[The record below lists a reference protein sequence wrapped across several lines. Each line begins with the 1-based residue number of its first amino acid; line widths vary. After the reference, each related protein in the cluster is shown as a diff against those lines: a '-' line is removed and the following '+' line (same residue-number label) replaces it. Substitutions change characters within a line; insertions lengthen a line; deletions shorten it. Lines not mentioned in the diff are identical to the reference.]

1 MTVVEFLEYLSSYA
15 TGARRTSAAFRDRAA
30 LYLRSVCFGIGRLY
44 FLSKKDESWTA
55 SSLAELGGRL
65 GPQGKRCRPMPG
77 LMKELVET
85 CHGLRGQGVN
95 KVSNIALGYEV
106 VRKKGRVKRGLS
118 LEDLSQPKKR
128 ARAGGFG
135 RALSREDNGGGSNSS
150 EDAEA
155 LSLEENTKSPKPDE
169 RVSFKST
176 QGYKCEL
183 HYAWNYCLSTRLAFN
198 ANVTRGT
205 MSLDG
210 TDVGNGKI
218 VTCVVGDMDK
228 DLHAWAPPMDP
239 TYVIE
244 I

>member
-1 MTVVEFLEYLSSYA
+1 M
-15 TGARRTSAAFRDRAA
+15 R
-30 LYLRSVCFGIGRLY
+30 
-44 FLSKKDESWTA
+44 
-55 SSLAELGGRL
+55 
-65 GPQGKRCRPMPG
+65 
-77 LMKELVET
+77 
-85 CHGLRGQGVN
+85 
-95 KVSNIALGYEV
+95 
-106 VRKKGRVKRGLS
+106 
-118 LEDLSQPKKR
+118 
-128 ARAGGFG
+128 GFG
-135 RALSREDNGGGSNSS
+135 RALSREDKGGGSNSS

-183 HYAWNYCLSTRLAFN
+183 HYAWNYCVSTRLAFKGK
-198 ANVTRGT
+198 VTRGT

-218 VTCVVGDMDK
+218 TTCVVGDVDK

-239 TYVIE
+239 MYVID

>member
-1 MTVVEFLEYLSSYA
+1 M
-15 TGARRTSAAFRDRAA
+15 
-30 LYLRSVCFGIGRLY
+30 
-44 FLSKKDESWTA
+44 
-55 SSLAELGGRL
+55 
-65 GPQGKRCRPMPG
+65 
-77 LMKELVET
+77 
-85 CHGLRGQGVN
+85 
-95 KVSNIALGYEV
+95 
-106 VRKKGRVKRGLS
+106 
-118 LEDLSQPKKR
+118 
-128 ARAGGFG
+128 
-135 RALSREDNGGGSNSS
+135 GGSNSS

-169 RVSFKST
+169 RVSFPSK
-176 QGYKCEL
+176 QGYKCEF

-198 ANVTRGT
+198 AKVTRGT

-239 TYVIE
+239 MYVID

>member
-1 MTVVEFLEYLSSYA
+1 M
-15 TGARRTSAAFRDRAA
+15 
-30 LYLRSVCFGIGRLY
+30 
-44 FLSKKDESWTA
+44 
-55 SSLAELGGRL
+55 
-65 GPQGKRCRPMPG
+65 
-77 LMKELVET
+77 
-85 CHGLRGQGVN
+85 
-95 KVSNIALGYEV
+95 
-106 VRKKGRVKRGLS
+106 
-118 LEDLSQPKKR
+118 
-128 ARAGGFG
+128 
-135 RALSREDNGGGSNSS
+135 ALSREENDGVSNSS

-155 LSLEENTKSPKPDE
+155 LSLEENINSPKPDE
-169 RVSFKST
+169 RVSFPST

-198 ANVTRGT
+198 AKVTRGT

-228 DLHAWAPPMDP
+228 DLYAWAPPMDP